1 MNNTPHQVLI
11 TGSNRGIGLE
21 FVKQYALDSWNVIAC
36 CRVPGSAHEL
46 QALAKQHHN
55 IKIVALDVGDF
66 AQIDAVALQLKDQ
79 KIDVLINNA
88 GVYPASGLGNV
99 DFDDWALAFKINS
112 MAPFKMIEAFT
123 PHVAASQLKKIATL
137 SSKMGSMDD
146 NISGGSYIYRTSKA
160 AANMVMKSLS
170 IDLKP
175 YGIAV
180 VTLHPGWVQTDMGG
194 ASALIST
201 QTSVKGLR
209 QVITHLSLANSGKF
223 IAFDGQEIAW

>member
-1 MNNTPHQVLI
+1 MNYTPHQVLI

-21 FVKQYALDSWNVIAC
+21 FVKQYALDGWNVIAC
-36 CRVPGSAHEL
+36 CRAPHSAHDL

-55 IKIVALDVGDF
+55 IKIVALDVGNF
-66 AQIDAVALQLKDQ
+66 SQIDTLALQLKDQ

-88 GVYPASGLGNV
+88 GVYPVSGLGNV
-99 DFDDWALAFKINS
+99 DFDNWALAFKINS

-146 NISGGSYIYRTSKA
+146 NTSGGSYIYRTSKA

>member
-1 MNNTPHQVLI
+1 M
-11 TGSNRGIGLE
+11 
-21 FVKQYALDSWNVIAC
+21 IAC
-36 CRVPGSAHEL
+36 CRAPHSAHDL

-55 IKIVALDVGDF
+55 IKIVALDVGNF
-66 AQIDAVALQLKDQ
+66 SQIDTLALQLKDQ

-88 GVYPASGLGNV
+88 GVYPVSGLGNV
-99 DFDDWALAFKINS
+99 DFDNWALAFKINS

-146 NISGGSYIYRTSKA
+146 NTSGGSYIYRTSKA

>member
-1 MNNTPHQVLI
+1 MSNSSHQVLI

-21 FVKQYALDSWNVIAC
+21 FVNQYANEGWSVIAC
-36 CRVPGSAHEL
+36 CRDPHSAHDL
-46 QALAKQHHN
+46 QALAKQHQN
-55 IKIVALDVGDF
+55 IEIIALDVGNF
-66 AQIDAVALQLKDQ
+66 AQIDALALQLKDQ

-88 GVYPASGLGNV
+88 GVYPASHLGDI
-99 DFDDWALAFKINS
+99 DFDEWTTAFKINS

-137 SSKMGSMDD
+137 SSKMGSIDD
-146 NISGGSYIYRTSKA
+146 NTSGGSYIYRTSKV
-160 AANMVMKSLS
+160 AANMVMKSVS

-175 YGIAV
+175 YGISV

-194 ASALIST
+194 HNALINT
-201 QTSVKGLR
+201 QTSVLGLR
-209 QVITHLSLANSGKF
+209 RVIAHLSLANSGKF